1 MPLSRYPSP
10 APANARARSRPRRL
24 AELALL
30 GSGLWLPLIAGCDV
44 FDNPDDIQN
53 STNNAFVEAQLFA
66 SRDDRT
72 PVEGVIMIVES
83 DPDSDRPF
91 QGPDQSF
98 VSDENGFVRAAVFPG
113 VDPDEEPENGPT
125 TPFDVTPPLFFGDA
139 CVHFL
144 HNGELSTF
152 SCGVTLGA
160 GKVLQLGVFFVDE
173 FFTAPALGSE

>member
-1 MPLSRYPSP
+1 MPQSHRPST
-10 APANARARSRPRRL
+10 APAKVRAWSRPRVALGLTAL
-24 AELALL
+24 A
-30 GSGLWLPLIAGCDV
+30 SGLWLALIAGCDV
-44 FDNPDDIQN
+44 FEEPDEVQN
-53 STNNAFVEAQLFA
+53 STNNAFIEAQLFA
-66 SRDDRT
+66 SRNDRT

-98 VSDENGFVRAAVFPG
+98 VTDENGFVRAAVFPG
-113 VDPDEEPENGPT
+113 VDPDEEPEGGPT

-144 HNGELSTF
+144 HEGEFSTF

-160 GKVLQLGVFFVDE
+160 GKVLQLGTFFVDE
-173 FFTAPALGSE
+173 FFTGPGLGGE

>member
-1 MPLSRYPSP
+1 MPLSHRPSS
-10 APANARARSRPRRL
+10 ALATARARNRHRVAAGL
-24 AELALL
+24 AALA
-30 GSGLWLPLIAGCDV
+30 SGLGLPLLAGCDALE
-44 FDNPDDIQN
+44 NPDEVQN
-53 STNNAFVEAQLFA
+53 STNNAFVEAQLFT

-98 VSDENGFVRAAVFPG
+98 VSDRNGVVRAAVFPG
-113 VDPDEEPENGPT
+113 VDPDAEPEGGPT

-144 HNGELSTF
+144 HEGDFSTF

-173 FFTAPALGSE
+173 FFPAPGLGGE